1 MPYRFEQFLSAR
13 SAYGPTVDAD
23 GSRLYF
29 LSDLTGAPALWSR
42 PLSDGVAWPEPAAV
56 GLDRVSAAYP
66 SGRAGRL
73 ALAADVGGNER
84 TQLYVLDG
92 PGLLPRRLT
101 DDDDAIHLFGG
112 WHPDGR
118 TIAYSSNERTGS
130 TFEVYLHDVET
141 GERRQVLSQDA
152 TLYAGSF
159 APDGDALL
167 VQRLNSPSDHS
178 IYVHDVAS
186 GEARLLSPLGA
197 EARFESLVWSAD
209 DRRIYG
215 VTDLGRERLIAAAL
229 DPATGDLEPL
239 VEADWD
245 VEAVSPSHDG
255 RWLAYTVNVGGAS
268 EVRFREL
275 DSGTD
280 VQVELPMGQAHDGYR
295 WQPTFAWLP
304 DSSGLLFAF
313 SPPTAPADVFLARP
327 SGGSPERLT
336 WSWTGG
342 LDPAEPVSAELVK
355 YASFDGRQVPAFV
368 FAPPDAPRDG
378 SRPVLFFVHGGPES
392 QTRAVF
398 NPIIAYFA
406 HRGFTV
412 VAPNVRGSSGYGKT
426 YLHLDDVERRMDAVR
441 DLAAGA
447 EWAARTGLAHPKRIA
462 VMGGSYGGFMVLAAL
477 TSHPELWAAGVDVVG
492 IANFVTF
499 LEQTGPWRRHLREA
513 EYGSLVHHRALL
525 EEISPL
531 HKVDRI
537 VAPLFVVH
545 GANDPRVPI
554 GEAEQIVATLRE
566 RGRPVEYLRFED
578 EGHGLVKLRNRVTA
592 YPQIADF
599 LERHLGIGTDSA

>member
-1 MPYRFEQFLSAR
+1 MAYRFEQFLSAR
-13 SAYGPTVDAD
+13 SAYGPTVDPD

-29 LSDLTGAPALWSR
+29 LSDLTGSPALWSR
-42 PLSDGVAWPEPAAV
+42 PLGGGVAWPEPIAV

-66 SGRAGRL
+66 SGRPGRL
-73 ALAADVGGNER
+73 ALSADVGGNER
-84 TQLYVLDG
+84 AQLYLLDG
-92 PGLLPRRLT
+92 PGLPPRRLT
-101 DDDDAIHLFGG
+101 EDDDAIHLFGG

-159 APDGDALL
+159 SPDGNALL
-167 VQRLNSPSDHS
+167 VQRVTSPSDHT
-178 IYVHDVAS
+178 IYVLDVAS
-186 GEARLLSPLGA
+186 GDARQLSPLGTA
-197 EARFESLVWSAD
+197 ARFQSLVWSAD
-209 DRRIYG
+209 GRHIYG
-215 VTDLGRERLIAAAL
+215 VTDLAREHLIGAAL
-229 DPATGDLEPL
+229 DPASGELTPL
-239 VEADWD
+239 VEEEWD

-268 EVRFREL
+268 AVRFRDL
-275 DSGTD
+275 RSGAD
-280 VQVELPMGQAHDGYR
+280 VPVELPMGQVHDGYR
-295 WQPTFAWLP
+295 WQPTFSWLP

-313 SPPTAPADVFLARP
+313 SPPTAPGDVFLARP
-327 SGGSPERLT
+327 GGGAPERLT
-336 WSWTGG
+336 WSWAGG
-342 LDPAEPVSAELVK
+342 LEPDRLVAAELVE
-355 YASFDGRQVPAFV
+355 YESFDGRKIPAFV

-398 NPIIAYFA
+398 NPVIAYFA
-406 HRGFTV
+406 QRGFTV
-412 VAPNVRGSSGYGKT
+412 VAPNVRGSSGYGNT
-426 YLHLDDVERRMDAVR
+426 YLHLDDVEKRMDSVR

-447 EWAARTGLAHPKRIA
+447 EWAVRSGLAHPRRIA
-462 VMGGSYGGFMVLAAL
+462 VMGSSYGGFMVLAAL
-477 TSHPELWAAGVDVVG
+477 TSYPELWAVGVDIVG

-499 LEQTGPWRRHLREA
+499 LEHTGPWRRHLREA
-513 EYGSLVHHRALL
+513 EYGSLARDRALL
-525 EEISPL
+525 EEISPI

-537 VAPLFVVH
+537 AAPLFVVH

-554 GEAEQIVATLRE
+554 GETEQIVASLRE

-578 EGHGLVKLRNRVTA
+578 EGHGLVKLRNRVVA

-599 LERHLGIGTDSA
+599 LERHLSVT